1 MPPGNYMETSQD
13 IEVKLNKAFEAIFRT
28 TAKYIILRGGSG
40 SGKSYAVADYIILSM
55 LSDSHRWI
63 VARKYAT
70 TIRQSVFTLIIR
82 RISEMGLSGLF
93 KVNKSEMYIEGPNDS
108 SIVFVGLDDVN
119 KLKSLY
125 NPTDAF
131 MEEADQCTQDDF
143 EEVDRR
149 IRTVGIK
156 PKIILAFNPTSIF
169 SWLKKYFYDDCKIP
183 TDNVLIINTTY
194 KDNKYIDP
202 NYSAT
207 LDRLQETNPSAF
219 RVYAL
224 GEWGIIAGV
233 VFDKWDIVE
242 SPENAKLL
250 GYGLDFGYSNDPTAL
265 VAVYRLG
272 DELWYDEIIYQTG
285 LTNQDLTAL
294 MKDCGVNRYDEIIAD
309 SAEPKSIEEIHRAGF
324 NVHACVKGA
333 DSIRNGINAMKQF
346 RQHITPRSVN
356 LQREFSSYSWKQDKN
371 GTWLNMPID
380 MWNHG
385 IDAIRYRVSKEQRI
399 IRAAPYSARRLGL

>member
-183 TDNVLIINTTY
+183 TYIIG
-194 KDNKYIDP
+194 DVDEEL
-202 NYSAT
+202 SR
-207 LDRLQETNPSAF
+207 LDKQKQEAVDLFNEQNPE
-219 RVYAL
+219 
-224 GEWGIIAGV
+224 GEETEKG
-233 VFDKWDIVE
+233 
-242 SPENAKLL
+242 
-250 GYGLDFGYSNDPTAL
+250 
-265 VAVYRLG
+265 
-272 DELWYDEIIYQTG
+272 
-285 LTNQDLTAL
+285 
-294 MKDCGVNRYDEIIAD
+294 
-309 SAEPKSIEEIHRAGF
+309 EP
-324 NVHACVKGA
+324 
-333 DSIRNGINAMKQF
+333 
-346 RQHITPRSVN
+346 
-356 LQREFSSYSWKQDKN
+356 
-371 GTWLNMPID
+371 
-380 MWNHG
+380 
-385 IDAIRYRVSKEQRI
+385 AI
-399 IRAAPYSARRLGL
+399 